1 MSKTDQLLKSIDA
14 ATLRAV
20 KATIAL
26 LKKCGIDQFAI
37 AQRLG
42 LKNGQISQWNT
53 GRRPFS
59 TKNALVLHRLTLEAT
74 AHRILLI
81 DEVIALKNVIDLWK
95 ETVELRKELV
105 GAIQHDIG
113 SQLAIIE
120 KKPDPDNSDKQQ
132 QESLIANARR
142 IAEVF
147 EQNIIFSYLWA
158 AVSAQWDE
166 ASRRCHQEHISNT
179 TASTVDNNYLS
190 VI

>member
-120 KKPDPDNSDKQQ
+120 RNRIQT
-132 QESLIANARR
+132 IA
-142 IAEVF
+142 
-147 EQNIIFSYLWA
+147 
-158 AVSAQWDE
+158 
-166 ASRRCHQEHISNT
+166 ISNNKR
-179 TASTVDNNYLS
+179 ALSPMQEELRKYLS
-190 VI
+190 RILFSHTYGLP